1 MMSIPEQAIESG
13 KISVYAD
20 TDREFVSTLITYNEH
35 MAECRLKK
43 KRLDEIAF
51 AYNIV
56 NPLIIVGMIA
66 GTAETILRHPLI
78 AIIILIIYAVLFIAY
93 SLSEIHYI
101 VSTLLS
107 ILLWLLDLRFIIL
120 TIFNITLSLIY
131 RNLNKTL
138 KAESDYPVFRD
149 IYICYE
155 KGNDPAKQ
163 TT

>member
-1 MMSIPEQAIESG
+1 MSIPEQAIESG

-20 TDREFVSTLITYNEH
+20 TDREFVNALITYNEQ
-35 MAECRLKK
+35 MAKCRLKK
-43 KRLDEIAF
+43 KRLDEVEF
-51 AYNIV
+51 AYNIL
-56 NPLIIVGMIA
+56 NLLIIVGMIA
-66 GTAETILRHPLI
+66 GTAETIFNHPLI

-93 SLSEIHYI
+93 SLSELHYA
-101 VSTLLS
+101 VSTLSS
-107 ILLWLLDLRFIIL
+107 ILLWVLDLRFVIL
-120 TIFNITLSLIY
+120 TIINITLSLIY

-138 KAESDYPVFRD
+138 KNESDYPVFRD